1 MSQCGPYSNHQ
12 PVWHWVKPL
21 AAPIAVLKRKSR
33 LWRVIAKLTFS
44 MSSCLRRKAY
54 PPLFPPAN
62 HYEEE
67 YLCTFMVSTHMHA
80 KSKKWAVEET
90 IIRGKTKHIA
100 SLGNSAPH
108 ISAEYPPFTWSRNN
122 QGFWKRVTIWWV
134 VFDLGSKRAS
144 SHRNPLRTAR
154 NQKIQTRVLFGSMFF
169 FFLIGGMVFSTK
181 ETRLQSPAQQLGS
194 PSTPYWRIQNP
205 WSSRERCLVEGRQGP
220 ESGESPKCLLKDVE
234 GLLITNKNDYS
245 TRAYEDVWTIYVIV
259 RNWLW
264 VGLVKPPMMSFFPL
278 GWNKNMDTC
287 RIFND
292 FPSGRNIKIAR
303 FQSNILEL
311 EASDLK
317 SCRDFIPLHAGPRL
331 RHSLWNPLPTC
342 SLQKGLS
349 TAHLMDIVFNVFNRY
364 ESTAQYPC
372 EPQNSR

>member
-1 MSQCGPYSNHQ
+1 MSQCGQYSNHQ

-33 LWRVIAKLTFS
+33 LWRVIGSLTFS

-67 YLCTFMVSTHMHA
+67 YLCTFMVSTSTHMHA
-80 KSKKWAVEET
+80 KSKKWAVEEK

-108 ISAEYPPFTWSRNN
+108 ISAEYPPCTWSRNN

-144 SHRNPLRTAR
+144 SHRNSLRTPR

-220 ESGESPKCLLKDVE
+220 ESGESPTCLLKHVE

-259 RNWLW
+259 RSWLW

-278 GWNKNMDTC
+278 GWNKNM
-287 RIFND
+287 
-292 FPSGRNIKIAR
+292 KIAR

-317 SCRDFIPLHAGPRL
+317 SRRDFIPLHAGPRL

-342 SLQKGLS
+342 SLQKGLP